1 LHRLKGRAAFYAQN
15 GKGGNERNILEEKK
29 LLPRITEGN
38 VRKTKGRGGKRF
50 HEKYRVKKSQT
61 EEKNILEKR
70 FNTKKKGID
79 KKVKEL

>member
-38 VRKTKGRGGKRF
+38 VRKTKARAERDFMRSIGEVRL
-50 HEKYRVKKSQT
+50 
-61 EEKNILEKR
+61 N
-70 FNTKKKGID
+70 
-79 KKVKEL
+79 